1 MPSVLYGVLSGLL
14 VALAIVR
21 SREGGLRGSLLF
33 FAPLFLL
40 LQGSRIWGGVSPTR
54 FLLAC
59 VALVMLFVA
68 CVSAGRWLLEKAQRP
83 GRG

>member
-14 VALAIVR
+14 VALAIMR
-21 SREGGLRGSLLF
+21 SREGSLRGSLLL

-40 LQGSRIWGGVSPTR
+40 LQGSRLWGGVSPMR

-68 CVSAGRWLLEKAQRP
+68 CVSAGRWLLEKARP
-83 GRG
+83 RGHG